1 MGIIPTGSSDPFA
14 LRRAA
19 TGVVQIA
26 WENHYALDVPQL
38 LQGVIDL
45 YQSHELLTEPAAT
58 VQANLIKWFRQRC
71 ETLLQD
77 QGLDYDLVDAVLGV
91 DDLGYTSIN
100 LSNLDTLQTRAQTLQ
115 QARRDATLGKVYEP
129 VNRAARLASQGNLP
143 LDVVDVSTVVE
154 QATLTE
160 AAEQNLYQAVLDL
173 PQNCSYQ
180 TMMTALETL
189 TPVLSKFFD
198 DLLVMAEDL
207 GVRQNRLN
215 LLGVIR
221 NYSRQLADFSV
232 ISR

>member
-1 MGIIPTGSSDPFA
+1 M
-14 LRRAA
+14 
-19 TGVVQIA
+19 
-26 WENHYALDVPQL
+26 
-38 LQGVIDL
+38 
-45 YQSHELLTEPAAT
+45 
-58 VQANLIKWFRQRC
+58 
-71 ETLLQD
+71 
-77 QGLDYDLVDAVLGV
+77 DAVLGV

>member
-1 MGIIPTGSSDPFA
+1 
-14 LRRAA
+14 
-19 TGVVQIA
+19 
-26 WENHYALDVPQL
+26 
-38 LQGVIDL
+38 
-45 YQSHELLTEPAAT
+45 
-58 VQANLIKWFRQRC
+58 
-71 ETLLQD
+71 
-77 QGLDYDLVDAVLGV
+77 
-91 DDLGYTSIN
+91 
-100 LSNLDTLQTRAQTLQ
+100 LQTRAQTLQ

-129 VNRAARLASQGNLP
+129 VNRATRLASQGNLP